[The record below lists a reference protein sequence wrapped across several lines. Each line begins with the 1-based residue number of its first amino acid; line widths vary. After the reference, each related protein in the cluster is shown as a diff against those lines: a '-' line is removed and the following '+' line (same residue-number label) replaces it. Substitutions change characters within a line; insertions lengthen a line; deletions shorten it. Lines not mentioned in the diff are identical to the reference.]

1 MDDDALSYLLD
12 LRLRVRGRP
21 EALRIVDRCLNLVG
35 RASTA
40 DPAELAALELEVRA
54 LADELALRFGAP
66 AGTIRQ

>member
-21 EALRIVDRCLNLVG
+21 EALRIVDRCLRLVA
-35 RASTA
+35 RANSA
-40 DPAELAALELEVRA
+40 DAAELAALEREVGR

-66 AGTIRQ
+66 AGTILQ